1 LKHTILAL
9 IITWCIGFANAQQK
23 PLQFQ
28 FTQYTPAAGLGSYE
42 VNSVTQDKNGYI
54 WIATAAGLQRFD
66 GVRYKTF
73 LHDKNDPASLPSNLI
88 WQLFIDNDNNLWVLT
103 AEGHI
108 GIFNTDKLNFR
119 SVAIKSK
126 DPKKMTYT
134 FKKLIKDDQ
143 GNVFLLLRG
152 SELFVYNKTLNEFS
166 DAGNLFKINLD
177 CGISGFAPQPG
188 TKKYWFARQTGGFMV
203 YNAATGKLS
212 TPEDNIEKE
221 PTVDAFNTKF
231 AYYHLF
237 FDKSGRLWYSDW
249 QGFSPYIA
257 CYDVIN
263 NKPVTGKI
271 YFNDALKIYYELEGN
286 FQQEDG
292 SIWVMGAKVFARYR
306 EKEKDFQV
314 VRNGY
319 LNDRSIVYEYIRCLF
334 EDREKN
340 IWVATS
346 NNGLYRFN
354 PKQEF
359 FTNIS
364 HTNRATQQ
372 IGSGSLLSFIQT
384 KWGTIFAGAWGD
396 GLYHYDKDLNKI
408 PINIK
413 GINEK
418 DNFIPWSMF
427 ASGDKKTIWM
437 TAQPGLYK
445 INQDTRTAEYYNPP
459 ILQYRTIRQVVEDK
473 NGDLWLGM
481 QGMAVYKWRRNKRT
495 GTLADEPEYFPGI
508 PKTTI
513 NKISI
518 DSKGLVW
525 VATPGNGVYAIN
537 PDNNS
542 VQMHFGTQG
551 VNEMKLVDDGFS
563 SVVEYNDS
571 LMVFT
576 TTNRIYVYNRLQKQ
590 IFNVGS
596 AEQISGYIGAVEKD
610 KNGYLWIGTSTGLF
624 RINIRKGVFIRFDRH
639 DGIEND
645 NFTLAASTQLP
656 DGRLL
661 FGSSEQF
668 IAFNPDKVVINTSSP
683 EVVITNFEVMNKPL
697 LVDSL
702 KQLNKA
708 EFRYNENSFVI
719 EFSPLVYSG
728 AYLLKYKLE
737 KLDKDWKI
745 ADKDFHAVYTYVPSG
760 NYTFMVAAV
769 DENGQLMEQM
779 TTTLKIK
786 VKAPFWKAWWFYSLE
801 ILLIAVLLFWWDR
814 ERMSRKE
821 AIQKMRNDIA
831 DNLHEEV
838 NNSLNNINILSEMAR
853 KKADTDP
860 QKSKE
865 YIEQIHTKSHN
876 MIIAVD
882 DMLWSIDPSNDNME
896 RTVERMKEYI
906 DSLKNRH
913 EVEIDL
919 LVDKKVE
926 NLELNMK
933 LRHEAFVMFKD
944 GIKSLVDAGTKFCQ
958 IHIGLESSRMIFTIQ
973 FDNDGCDMQQLHNLL
988 HRQDMEKRLAAI
1000 GATLKVEVHK
1010 SSSLIVLQI
1019 PVL

>member
-1 LKHTILAL
+1 LKHTLLTIIFFGCIAL
-9 IITWCIGFANAQQK
+9 ANAQPQ

-28 FTQYTPAAGLGSYE
+28 FTQYTPSSGLTSYE
-42 VNSVTQDKNGYI
+42 VNSVTQDKNGYL

-66 GVRYKTF
+66 GIRFKTY
-73 LHDKNDPASLPSNLI
+73 LHDKNDPWSLPSNII
-88 WQLFIDNDNNLWVLT
+88 WQLMIDNDNNLWVTT
-103 AEGHI
+103 ADGQI
-108 GIFNTDKLNFR
+108 GVFNTDKLKFR
-119 SVAIKSK
+119 TATIKAK
-126 DPKKMTYT
+126 NPKALPYA
-134 FKKLIKDDQ
+134 FKQLIKDEQ

-152 SELFVYNKTLNEFS
+152 SELMLYNKTLNEFS
-166 DAGNLFKINLD
+166 DAGKFFNANLD

-203 YNAATGKLS
+203 YNGATGNLS
-212 TPEDNIEKE
+212 TPEKNIERE
-221 PTVDAFNTKF
+221 RAVDTFNTKF
-231 AYYHLF
+231 AYYHF
-237 FDKSGRLWYSDW
+237 NFDIYGRLWYNDW
-249 QGFSPYIA
+249 QGFTPYVA
-257 CYDVIN
+257 CYDVTN
-263 NKPVTGKI
+263 NKPVTKEI
-271 YFNDALKIYYELEGN
+271 YFNDALRTYYEIGGT
-286 FQQEDG
+286 FQQRDG
-292 SIWVMGAKVFARYR
+292 TVWALGAKVFARYR

-314 VRNGY
+314 VYNGY
-319 LNDRSIVYEYIRCLF
+319 LNDRSIVYEHIRCLF

-340 IWVATS
+340 VWVATS

-364 HTNRATQQ
+364 HINRTSQR

-384 KWGTIFAGAWGD
+384 KWGTIFAGTWGD
-396 GLYHYDKDLNKI
+396 GIYHYDKDLNNI

-413 GINEK
+413 GIDEK
-418 DNFIPWSMF
+418 GGFTAWCMYP
-427 ASGDKKTIWM
+427 SGDGKTLWM
-437 TAQPGLYK
+437 TSQPGLYK
-445 INQDTRTAEYYNPP
+445 INQDTRTAEYFNPP
-459 ILQYRTIRQVVEDK
+459 VLQNRTIRQVVEDK
-473 NGDLWLGM
+473 NGNLWLGM
-481 QGMAVYKWRRNKRT
+481 QGMAVYKWERNKRT
-495 GTLADEPEYFPGI
+495 GNLADEPEYFPGI
-508 PKTTI
+508 PKTSI
-513 NKISI
+513 NKISV
-518 DSKGLVW
+518 DSKGLIW
-525 VATPGNGVYAIN
+525 VATPANGTYAIN
-537 PDNNS
+537 PDDNS

-551 VNEMKLVDDGFS
+551 EKEMKIADDAFS
-563 SVVEYNDS
+563 SVIEYNDS
-571 LMVFT
+571 LMVLT
-576 TTNRIYVYNRLQKQ
+576 TVNRIYIYNRLQKQ
-590 IFNVGS
+590 VFYVGQ
-596 AEQISGYIGAVEKD
+596 AEHISGYIAAVEKD
-610 KNGYLWIGTSTGLF
+610 KNGQLWISTTTGLF
-624 RINIRKGVFIRFDRH
+624 RINIRKAVFIRFDRH

-645 NFTLAASTQLP
+645 NFTLAASAILP

-668 IAFNPDKVVINTSSP
+668 IVFNPDKVVINTSSP

-702 KQLNKA
+702 KQLGKA
-708 EFRYNENSFVI
+708 EFRYNQNSFVI

-737 KLDKDWKI
+737 KLDKEWKI
-745 ADKDFHAVYTYVPSG
+745 ADKDFHAVYTYVPPG

-769 DENGQLMEQM
+769 DENGQLMEDM

-801 ILLIAVLLFWWDR
+801 ILLIAILLFWWDR

-853 KKADTDP
+853 MKADSDP

-865 YIEQIHTKSHN
+865 YIEQIHAKSHN

-913 EVEIDL
+913 GVEIDL

-926 NLELNMK
+926 KLELNMK

-944 GIKSLVDAGTKFCQ
+944 GIKNLVDAGTKFCQ
-958 IHIGLESSRMIFTIQ
+958 IHIGFENSRMIFTVQ
-973 FDNDGCDMQQLHNLL
+973 FDNDDCNMQQLHNLL
-988 HRQDMEKRLAAI
+988 QRQDMEKRLNAI

-1019 PVL
+1019 PVE